1 MKASEIIRIIIFSLT
16 GLIVMFLAQPFL
28 FRSRITIFRISD
40 IDVGTWINN
49 YYNPGGI
56 VVFVVSVL
64 STIIWYF
71 ITANAK
77 AHQAKEVA
85 RWEVVWWIFLLF
97 PVLSICVAIGFFT
110 GSNDTLVFLTIFFV
124 LDILLIFWLPTATST
139 PGSLKFVPPGSI
151 HLRRFIR
158 E

>member
-56 VVFVVSVL
+56 VVFVVSIL
-64 STIIWYF
+64 STIIWYL

-85 RWEVVWWIFLLF
+85 RWMVAWWIFLLF
-97 PVLSICVAIGFFT
+97 PVLSICVAIYFFN
-110 GSNDTLVFLTIFFV
+110 GSNDARVFLTIFFV
-124 LDILLIFWLPTATST
+124 LDILLLFWLPTATST
-139 PGSLKFVPPGSI
+139 PGGLKFVPPGSI
-151 HLRRFIR
+151 QLRRFFS

>member
-56 VVFVVSVL
+56 VVFVVSIL
-64 STIIWYF
+64 STIIWYL

-85 RWEVVWWIFLLF
+85 RWMVAWWIFLLF

-124 LDILLIFWLPTATST
+124 LDILLLFWLPTATST
-139 PGSLKFVPPGSI
+139 PGGLKFVPPGSI
-151 HLRRFIR
+151 HLRRFFS

>member
-1 MKASEIIRIIIFSLT
+1 MKAPEIIRIIIFSLI
-16 GLIVMFLAQPFL
+16 GLIVMFLVQPFPY
-28 FRSRITIFRISD
+28 RSKILRISD

-64 STIIWYF
+64 STIIWYLM
-71 ITANAK
+71 TANAK

-85 RWEVVWWIFLLF
+85 QWVVVWWIFLLF
-97 PVLSICVAIGFFT
+97 PVLSICVAIYFFN
-110 GSNDTLVFLTIFFV
+110 GSNDARVFLTIFFV
-124 LDILLIFWLPTATST
+124 LDILLLFWLPTATST
-139 PGSLKFVPPGSI
+139 PGGLKFVPPGSI
-151 HLRRFIR
+151 QLRRFFS

>member
-64 STIIWYF
+64 STIIWYLM
-71 ITANAK
+71 TANAK

-85 RWEVVWWIFLLF
+85 QWVVVWWIFLLF

-124 LDILLIFWLPTATST
+124 LDILLLFWLPTATST
-139 PGSLKFVPPGSI
+139 PGGLKFVPPGSI
-151 HLRRFIR
+151 HLRRFFS